1 MTPLEGNMAG
11 ALKPVD
17 VSTKQKRIAKLARQ
31 SPEMGFTSLAHLI
44 DIDWLEQAYQKTRKD
59 GAPGVWK

>member
-17 VSTKQKRIAKLARQ
+17 VSTKRQRIAKLARQ
-31 SPEMGFTSLAHLI
+31 NPEMGFMPISGIRSSVGYETVYRHVAR
-44 DIDWLEQAYQKTRKD
+44 T
-59 GAPGVWK
+59 

>member
-17 VSTKQKRIAKLARQ
+17 VSTKQQRIAKLARQ
-31 SPEMGFTSLAHLI
+31 RPEMGFTSLAHLI
-44 DIDWLEQAYQKTRKD
+44 DIDWLEQAYHKH
-59 GAPGVWK
+59 P